1 MSSQQD
7 SGGSESPRRSSDG
20 PGPRSATGGVPAPGH
35 IGAAGAAL
43 DHLDDDVTVILL
55 SLAARKRVGPFAPL
69 LRRIERP
76 DGPGWFLDAVVVG
89 CRAAGV
95 AIAALSDPVG
105 GPTALRR
112 LKAWSKS
119 TLAAAQSAGQLAPQA
134 SPHSAPHSGPPAPDH
149 SSAISGAAGSHERPA
164 DEATLQ
170 ALVAYAV
177 AVGTGLAVHD
187 LRLSTRPPKEWDPL
201 FVDLAELVPMPW
213 AETFRRAAG
222 R

>member
-1 MSSQQD
+1 MSSQRD
-7 SGGSESPRRSSDG
+7 PVAAGPPHG
-20 PGPRSATGGVPAPGH
+20 PGAVPAQRTPTGPAIPVGSVAAPG
-35 IGAAGAAL
+35 GAV

-55 SLAARKRVGPFAPL
+55 SLAARKRAGPFAPL
-69 LRRIERP
+69 LRRIERS
-76 DGPGWFLDAVVVG
+76 DGPGWFLDAIVEG

-95 AIAALSDPVG
+95 STAALSDPVG
-105 GPTALRR
+105 GPAALKR

-119 TLAAAQSAGQLAPQA
+119 TLAPFAE
-134 SPHSAPHSGPPAPDH
+134 
-149 SSAISGAAGSHERPA
+149 SSALATTEPDA
-164 DEATLQ
+164 DEATLR

-177 AVGTGLAVHD
+177 AVGVGLAVHD

-201 FVDLAELVPMPW
+201 FVDLSEMVPMPW